1 MHLGGF
7 FTILI
12 FFVFVLVFF
21 KILGKAI
28 GVMEGSQRDGSQPSG
43 NPLAGLFTSGAR
55 NEAWIEAAYA
65 HRLEY
70 VRPNGL
76 GGRPSLR
83 GYVDELFT
91 EVHIQDSGSGEPQT
105 VVNVMFA
112 RPLKQELLILLD
124 DDIVRSERFTGRK
137 TFRVAGLENPRL
149 QCAASGAEE
158 LKKLLTSARL
168 NALKNA
174 LAFYR
179 YFEVSDR
186 YVLVK
191 LRGECRDAEALS
203 ALIEFTVSLA
213 ALFSGEP
220 AAAAVSPVR
229 SAPIPVEASEPVPEL
244 KRPVV
249 KMPPEPAPLS
259 PVPEIPVPE
268 EERTP
273 VEAEMES
280 FQETAEAMEPPLP
293 ESAPQETAAMDQAA
307 FAASLFA
314 ASFPGGK
321 EQAVFAA
328 AKGTRVEWS
337 GILRSAYSFGNDFML
352 GAGPGVKASFE
363 IAEVTGAYSMKSKI
377 RAIVR
382 LPEDSL
388 PLLKNHN
395 GEPFRFSGV
404 LEKMEPYARELIL
417 LDGELK

>member
-12 FFVFVLVFF
+12 FFVFVLAFF
-21 KILGKAI
+21 KILGKALGI
-28 GVMEGSQRDGSQPSG
+28 MEGSQREGSQPSG

-220 AAAAVSPVR
+220 APAAVSPVR

-249 KMPPEPAPLS
+249 KMSPEPAPLS
-259 PVPEIPVPE
+259 PVPEIPIPE
-268 EERTP
+268 EERKP

-280 FQETAEAMEPPLP
+280 FPETAEAMESPLP
-293 ESAPQETAAMDQAA
+293 ESAPQETAATDQAA

-328 AKGTRVEWS
+328 AES
-337 GILRSAYSFGNDFML
+337 EPHNLPRSSF
-352 GAGPGVKASFE
+352 
-363 IAEVTGAYSMKSKI
+363 
-377 RAIVR
+377 R
-382 LPEDSL
+382 
-388 PLLKNHN
+388 
-395 GEPFRFSGV
+395 
-404 LEKMEPYARELIL
+404 
-417 LDGELK
+417 

>member
-12 FFVFVLVFF
+12 FFVFVLAFF
-21 KILGKAI
+21 KILGKALGI
-28 GVMEGSQRDGSQPSG
+28 MEGSQREGSQPSG

-220 AAAAVSPVR
+220 APAAVSPVR

-249 KMPPEPAPLS
+249 KMSPEPAPLS
-259 PVPEIPVPE
+259 PVPEIPIPE
-268 EERTP
+268 EERKP

-280 FQETAEAMEPPLP
+280 FPETAEAMESPLP
-293 ESAPQETAAMDQAA
+293 ESAPQETAATDQAA

-337 GILRSAYSFGNDFML
+337 GILRSAYSFGNDFVL

-388 PLLKNHN
+388 PQLKNHN

>member
-12 FFVFVLVFF
+12 FFVFVLAFF
-21 KILGKAI
+21 KILGKALGI
-28 GVMEGSQRDGSQPSG
+28 MEGSQREGSQPSG

-220 AAAAVSPVR
+220 APAAVSPVR

-249 KMPPEPAPLS
+249 KMSPEPAPLS
-259 PVPEIPVPE
+259 PVPEIPIPE
-268 EERTP
+268 EERKP
-273 VEAEMES
+273 VEAEME
-280 FQETAEAMEPPLP
+280 TAEAMESPLP
-293 ESAPQETAAMDQAA
+293 ESAPQETAATDQAA

-337 GILRSAYSFGNDFML
+337 GILRSAYSFGNDFVL

-388 PLLKNHN
+388 PQLKNHN